1 MCLCFS
7 GMKLSDAFYVFDDI
21 FFDFAAQSRSSDLA
35 TGGEVVVV
43 IVTGDR
49 SSL

>member
-1 MCLCFS
+1 MMIS
-7 GMKLSDAFYVFDDI
+7 FYIFGDI
-21 FFDFAAQSRSSDLA
+21 FFDFAAQSRSSDLV

-49 SSL
+49 SSP